1 MELLALLS
9 SSDDQIIPDVKDA
22 LGKFTV
28 YPLKTLNELEELY
41 RNIPL
46 NLLLIDVTTV
56 KMSLI
61 EEFLNRFDDKI
72 VLLITPEKPD
82 RFTKENLP
90 RCVFETIEARSVKAD
105 LPTLV
110 ERALERQRFRN
121 ELRLLR
127 ESRDVIQPSRQ
138 MQAYEQREPVSFR
151 REPVTPRYESVHSGR
166 YIQEKVILNFAK
178 MLTVSFDMSKLLDH
192 FMDSVME
199 IARVSRMSVMIRD
212 RDRFLVKTQVGL
224 DPYLAENL
232 QLGTDSA
239 LVKWL
244 ARTGRLMQKPSA
256 YPDTASVDIRKE
268 MDLLQCCVSFPM
280 MYKGRLI
287 GILNID
293 SKITEEPF
301 YREELEIIYVLC
313 NYLAAAVKDIDHYHQ
328 LWYQKEFT
336 KNILTSMTSGMIAID
351 RDEKITVFNQQASDI
366 LNLDSSKIIGSDL
379 RELPSP
385 LGDILFETMKTGT
398 SYRRHEVT
406 IHPSNMPLGINS
418 YRLMDEHQQPT
429 GAGIVFSDLSDSK
442 KLQEQSMRAK
452 NLEAVNDL
460 MAKIAHE
467 VRNPLTSIQTYTQ
480 LLNEKYSDDDLQ
492 KFFASTVS
500 DSINRLNVL
509 IDKLIT
515 FSSKQ
520 DYTVKTED
528 VNVIMSEA
536 VEFISRNIPQTHSF
550 TAGKADKVF
559 YINADKKLL
568 IKAICYL
575 VLSIADH
582 TPDGV
587 PISMNVV
594 QGETSESSVAIALTF
609 SGSGSFE
616 KGKQGLMK
624 PLLDIQHLGTELNV
638 PISHKIIEGHG
649 GSLDLIQKD
658 GETSF
663 LISLPVT
670 EKKTEDMSVRRGHV
684 GGN

>member
-9 SSDDQIIPDVKDA
+9 SSDDLIIPDVKDA

-46 NLLLIDVTTV
+46 NLLLIDMTSV

-61 EEFLNRFDDKI
+61 EEFLERFDDKI

-82 RFTKENLP
+82 RFTRDNLP
-90 RCVFETIEARSVKAD
+90 RCVFETIEARSIKAD
-105 LPTLV
+105 LPALA
-110 ERALERQRFRN
+110 ERALERQRFRS

-127 ESRDVIQPSRQ
+127 ESRDVIQPAKQ
-138 MQAYEQREPVSFR
+138 MQSYERREPESAP
-151 REPVTPRYESVHSGR
+151 REPVTARYDPVHSGR
-166 YIQEKVILNFAK
+166 YIQERVIVNFAK

-212 RDRFLVKTQVGL
+212 RERFFVKTQAGL
-224 DPYLAENL
+224 DPYLADNL
-232 QLGTDSA
+232 QLGSDSA

-244 ARTGRLMQKPSA
+244 ARTGRLAQKPSA

-268 MDLLQCCVSFPM
+268 MELLQCCFSFPM
-280 MYKGRLI
+280 MYKGKLI

-301 YREELEIIYVLC
+301 YREELEIIYVLS
-313 NYLAAAVKDIDHYHQ
+313 NYLAAAVKDIDHYHE

-366 LNLDSSKIIGSDL
+366 LNLDSSKIIGGDL

-406 IHPSNMPLGINS
+406 IHPSNLPLGINS
-418 YRLMDEHQQPT
+418 YRLMDEQQQPV

-467 VRNPLTSIQTYTQ
+467 VRNPLTAIQTYTQ

-492 KFFASTVS
+492 KFFASSVS

-515 FSSKQ
+515 FSSRQ
-520 DYTVKTED
+520 DYNLKTED
-528 VNVIMSEA
+528 VNVIMNGA
-536 VEFISRNIPQTHSF
+536 VEFVSRNIPQTHAFS
-550 TAGKADKVF
+550 AGKADKVF
-559 YINADKKLL
+559 HINADKKLL
-568 IKAICYL
+568 IKAIYYL
-575 VLSIADH
+575 VLSIIDR
-582 TPDGV
+582 TPEGV
-587 PISMNVV
+587 PIRMNIAA
-594 QGETSESSVAIALTF
+594 GETSDSAVEMALTF
-609 SGSGSFE
+609 NGEGSFE
-616 KGKQGLMK
+616 KGKQGLLK
-624 PLLDIQHLGTELNV
+624 PLLDIQHLGTELNI

-658 GETSF
+658 GETTF
-663 LISLPVT
+663 LIRLPVT
-670 EKKTEDMSVRRGHV
+670 DKSGEDLSVRRGHV
-684 GGN
+684 GGD